1 MAQLTADQLVQL
13 ARQGKGKSPVDLGQ
27 SSTTI
32 GVDGEQIPKK
42 STQLTADQLVAMAKK
57 QVRYKPFIEAQRKS
71 GKSDINIF
79 NAMLDIPEFKADF
92 EQKNNLGYKNR
103 QIAQEL
109 GLNIPNPHAV
119 DWEKEQREAMFA
131 EAKKAGKTQAWESSL
146 LGLTNLGA
154 TAAQAFYKAS
164 DLLDT
169 GINKITGT
177 NYLPT
182 NRYEQYTK
190 QRKGEENFH
199 QLRREQNNQGFDWW
213 KLAGEL
219 ANPLA
224 AYGKGYQGAKILSS
238 EGAKITGQN
247 ALLGMGIGGTSFA
260 EDSGDRLS
268 NSIAGGI
275 GGAAG
280 GIVAQKIGQGVSKVV
295 DKSTQLGKNVS
306 AKFSQEKTQKLLQSI
321 DEKLEAA
328 LRPEGISLNDLSQ
341 TIVNSLRDDAIKA
354 VQSGKNL
361 NPTAVARKVV
371 LDRLGLKG
379 TRAQVSGDAAQWQK
393 ESELSK
399 IQDVGQPLR
408 DKFIDDNAQLTRLL
422 SEAEQSTGGKSFDN
436 YGVLSDAIKSL
447 DDQLSQNKSYINEIY
462 NTAKQASGNDISL
475 DGRGFANDAITALEK
490 DYAMSSL
497 PSSIHKL
504 IKDISKNPQGFTLGK
519 SEELIKILNREY
531 TSSLQNGQPT
541 SSTHAIGVVRNAL
554 NGRQNEAMQG
564 LLTQGGNDAA
574 QFYQLGRQAHKFNI
588 EQIQSM
594 PLLEDAVKGVEPDKL
609 FNKHILGGNIAELDK
624 TIQLLK
630 NVNPQVVN
638 DIKQQVVQFIS
649 KEAINSNGQL
659 SPAGMKKALDKI
671 TDRRLLTMFTPKE
684 LSHLKDIRSAMDYLI
699 TQPPH
704 SYVNNSNSGS
714 SLTNHFLKFLK
725 LPGVNHIPFAKVFTG
740 VDDGMGVS
748 KAMTPSIAGE
758 ATPSIISQDLID
770 RLVKAGIISGSNLPN
785 Q

>member
-13 ARQGKGKSPVDLGQ
+13 ARQNKGKSPVDLGQ

-32 GVDGEQIPKK
+32 GVDGEEIPKK
-42 STQLTADQLVAMAKK
+42 STQLTADQLVVMAK
-57 QVRYKPFIEAQRKS
+57 QQQRANFKPFDWKASQKEGMAQ
-71 GKSDINIF
+71 
-79 NAMLDIPEFKADF
+79 A
-92 EQKNNLGYKNR
+92 
-103 QIAQEL
+103 
-109 GLNIPNPHAV
+109 
-119 DWEKEQREAMFA
+119 
-131 EAKKAGKTQAWESSL
+131 AKDAGKVTLDESIAS
-146 LGLTNLGA
+146 GIYGSEIGGGV
-154 TAAQAFYKAS
+154 AQAYYKAR
-164 DLLDT
+164 DLLSE
-169 GINKITGT
+169 GVNKVTGT
-177 NYLPT
+177 KYLPT
-182 NRYEQYTK
+182 DGYNKFTRQFK
-190 QRKGEENFH
+190 DWKDFQSA
-199 QLRREQNNQGFDWW
+199 RREANNQGFDWA
-213 KLAGEL
+213 KLGTEIAVT
-219 ANPLA
+219 APLA
-224 AYGKGYQGAKILSS
+224 ALGQSYKAGVLTKEGFKSTAK
-238 EGAKITGQN
+238 N
-247 ALLGMGIGGTSFA
+247 ALLGSGIGEASFA
-260 EDSGDRLS
+260 ESSGDRLS
-268 NSIAGGI
+268 NFIAGGI

-280 GIVAQKIGQGVSKVV
+280 GIVGQKIGQGVSKIV

-341 TIVNSLRDDAIKA
+341 TIVNNLRDDAIKA

-393 ESELSK
+393 EAELSK
-399 IQDVGQPLR
+399 IQDVGMPLR

-422 SEAEQSTGGKSFDN
+422 SEAEQSTAGKSFDN
-436 YGVLSDAIKSL
+436 YGVMSDAIKSL

-497 PSSIHKL
+497 PSGIHKL

-588 EQIQSM
+588 EQIESM

-649 KEAINSNGQL
+649 KEAINSNGQP

-684 LSHLKDIRSAMDYLI
+684 VSHLKDIRSAMDYLI

-748 KAMTPSIAGE
+748 KAMKPSIAGE
-758 ATPSIISQDLID
+758 ATPSIISPELID